1 MEFKHYK
8 DKFKEIEFERYVGT
22 IGLFFKFWFFQFI
35 LHKEHFKN
43 SFFAF
48 LVKP

>member
-22 IGLFFKFWFFQFI
+22 IGIFQI
-35 LHKEHFKN
+35 LILPIYFTQR
-43 SFFAF
+43 A
-48 LVKP
+48 L